1 MLDLVCL
8 LSNLMK
14 KRLSLSILSSA
25 VLANPS
31 PAFSA
36 VTSGDPYIDVCEPI
50 TETRYINE
58 RLVRVQEKCRFSKD
72 IIESCKSIDKDSIF
86 YQCNVFDQKINSS
99 QIRKDDN
106 GIEYTTVLFKYSEGT
121 QCDGG
126 GSDFMFLSRCDTFAS
141 YVQFIRNNETDKC
154 HVFVSSA
161 LLGRQKI
168 DQGRRNTP
176 AKIVK
181 RVRIPG
187 IQSAVVFKRSN
198 GSEFVSQDNSKFL
211 LTKNSSTKAIQPGPA
226 VGPLHVLELTSSLL
240 TKESNLKPNP
250 AKVRIDRGKGG
261 AGDSFDIPLGRR
273 EEEALNKV
281 LSKCK

>member
-1 MLDLVCL
+1 
-8 LSNLMK
+8 MK
-14 KRLSLSILSSA
+14 KLLPLSILSSG
-25 VLANPS
+25 VLANPI

-36 VTSGDPYIDVCEPI
+36 GTSADPYIDVCEPI

-86 YQCNVFDQKINSS
+86 YQCNVFDQKFNSS

-198 GSEFVSQDNSKFL
+198 GSEFVSQGNSKFL

>member
-1 MLDLVCL
+1 
-8 LSNLMK
+8 MK
-14 KRLSLSILSSA
+14 KHVLLTISLISSVFA
-25 VLANPS
+25 YPGQ
-31 PAFSA
+31 AFSA
-36 VTSGDPYIDVCEPI
+36 GTSGDPFIDVCEPI

-72 IIESCKSIDKDSIF
+72 IVESCKSINKDSIF

-99 QIRKDDN
+99 QVRKDDN

-154 HVFVSSA
+154 HAFVSSA

-187 IQSAVVFKRSN
+187 IQSAIVFKRSN
-198 GSEFVSQDNSKFL
+198 GTEFISQANSKFL

-226 VGPLHVLELTSSLL
+226 VGPLHVMELTSSLL

-250 AKVRIDRGKGG
+250 AKIRIDRGKGG
-261 AGDSFDIPLGRR
+261 AGDSFDIALGRR